1 MKKLLLCRH
10 AKSAWDNPFLNDHKR
25 PLADRGMED
34 APIMAQRL
42 KRKNILPEKIL
53 SSDAKRAES
62 TALITAENLGFPN
75 NKIHFTSKLYHASA
89 TSVLSVIK
97 DTPDQVETLFLF
109 GHNPGLNDL
118 IELLDG
124 EMDNLPT
131 CGQFGF
137 IFEADNWKAIHRSN
151 AKFWFFDYPKNSKSP

>member
-10 AKSAWDNPFLNDHKR
+10 AKSAWDNPFLIDHKR
-25 PLADRGMED
+25 PLSPRGMD
-34 APIMAQRL
+34 NAPLMAQRL
-42 KRKNILPEKIL
+42 KSKSILPDKII

-62 TALITAENLGFPN
+62 TALIIAEILGFPI

-89 TSVLSVIK
+89 ASILSVIK
-97 DTPDQVETLFLF
+97 DTPDHVETLFLF

-124 EMDNLPT
+124 EIDNLPT
-131 CGQFGF
+131 CGQLGF
-137 IFEADNWKAIHRSN
+137 IFESDTWKAIHRSN
-151 AKFWFFDYPKNSKSP
+151 AKFWFLDYPKNSK